1 MPEVRW
7 RPILENSP
15 SLEKRVEI
23 AVSASFLGRRKGGE
37 MGLTDDIRGGFYL
50 H

>member
-7 RPILENSP
+7 RPFLENSP
-15 SLEKRVEI
+15 FLEKRVEI
-23 AVSASFLGRRKGGE
+23 TVFASFLGRRRGGGME
-37 MGLTDDIRGGFYL
+37 LMNDIPGGFYL